1 MGDAELEEIRKQRLA
16 QMQSQY
22 KDGNLQE
29 QKKAQEDQA
38 RAQEEAKHSILS
50 QILDQSAR
58 ARLNTLMLGKP
69 EKGKMVEGMLIRMAQ
84 MGQIG
89 KKIGE
94 SDLITLL
101 ENMNS
106 QMSQKQPSVKFD
118 RRRAAL
124 DSDDE
129 DF

>member
-1 MGDAELEEIRKQRLA
+1 MDDPELDEIRKQRLA

-22 KDGNLQE
+22 QAGDPAKA
-29 QKKAQEDQA
+29 KAQEEQV
-38 RAQEEAKHSILS
+38 RAQEDTKNSILS

-58 ARLNTLMLGKP
+58 ARLNTLSLGKP
-69 EKGKMVEGMLIRMAQ
+69 EKGKMVESMLIRMAQ
-84 MGQIG
+84 AGQIRG
-89 KKIGE
+89 KISE
-94 SDLITLL
+94 SDFIGIL
-101 ENMNS
+101 ESVNS
-106 QMSQKQPSVKFD
+106 QLPQNKTSVKFD

>member
-1 MGDAELEEIRKQRLA
+1 MGDAELEEIRKQRMA
-16 QMQSQY
+16 QLQSQY
-22 KDGNLQE
+22 KGESGD
-29 QKKAQEDQA
+29 QKKQQEEQA
-38 RAQEEAKHSILS
+38 RAQEDAKNSILS
-50 QILDQSAR
+50 QIMDQSAR

-69 EKGKMVEGMLIRMAQ
+69 EKGKMVENMLLRMAQ

-94 SDLITLL
+94 SDLISLL
-101 ENMNS
+101 ENVNS
-106 QMSQKQPSVKFD
+106 QMPQTKSSVKFD

-124 DSDDE
+124 DSDDD